1 MRVRSRFKEKRL
13 LILGKIMRKM
23 KLNQKALRRTASRMP
38 VDNRIFKPAALA
50 RAIAGVFVCGALSG
64 NVVGAPIVV
73 TAQIEIGG
81 VFLGSGC
88 LDFGSGDLR
97 WTGPFAFEGNSSSLP
112 ATWSFKTS
120 EAFANLEAGANDIDL
135 TGANWKSL
143 ASGGSGSFVNDT
155 DKTVKFVGVKN
166 SSSDYLLKEL
176 AADDSTSESGS
187 DGSIVNSGKGVLEF
201 VGDTGYS
208 IYAFSSVNNK
218 NHADFLLISRVVR

>member
-1 MRVRSRFKEKRL
+1 MRAHIKEKRE
-13 LILGKIMRKM
+13 LILGRIMQKTN
-23 KLNQKALRRTASRMP
+23 LNKKALRRTARRAQER
-38 VDNRIFKPAALA
+38 RIFKPAALA
-50 RAIAGVFVCGALSG
+50 KAIASVFVCGALSG
-64 NVVGAPIVV
+64 NVVGAPIAV
-73 TAQIEIGG
+73 TAKIEIGG
-81 VFLGSGC
+81 VFFRSGY
-88 LDFGSGDLR
+88 LDFGSGDFR
-97 WTGPFAFEGNSSSLP
+97 WNSPFTFEGNSSSLP

-120 EAFANLEAGANDIDL
+120 EAFANLEVGANDIDL

-166 SSSDYLLKEL
+166 SSNYLLKEL

-187 DGSIVNSGKGVLEF
+187 EGSIVNSGKGVLEF

-218 NHADFLLISRVVR
+218 KITRTSC